1 MYICLIIYH
10 ILKTMRIFITFLCWG
25 FFTLAQAQNT
35 TIDLKSKNVAQEPKC
50 IGIKKSVQK
59 EGRSDFWQCVDSWVY
74 DHFSYPQEAFDNE
87 LDATVWVPFVID
99 KKGVMTVNKD
109 SIDISVPY
117 DKEKDLEKGKYKR
130 IKETSYH
137 IFANFPKVTPAK
149 DSKGKVIAVKGS
161 YPISFEIPKDE
172 DKNPIKGAEGLA
184 KAHEKALAPVI
195 EKRAYRV
202 GKEHLSEEE
211 KIADVSQFFSITIRN
226 KYHYPP
232 AALELGISG
241 TVIVKIVVDKEGKI
255 TGRALRGPKEL
266 WDVSEK
272 IFTNLPDFVPAIDQ
286 YGAPIKATYVIPI
299 RYSVAE

>member
-1 MYICLIIYH
+1 
-10 ILKTMRIFITFLCWG
+10 MRIFITFLCWG

-35 TIDLKSKNVAQEPKC
+35 TIDLKSSAVAQEPKC
-50 IGIKKSVQK
+50 TGIKKSVQK

-74 DHFSYPQEAFDNE
+74 DHFSYPQDAFDNE
-87 LDATVWVPFVID
+87 LEAVVWVPFVID

-109 SIDISVPY
+109 SIDISVTY
-117 DKEKDLEKGKYKR
+117 DKKEDLEKGKYNS
-130 IKETSYH
+130 IKETSYR
-137 IFANFPKVTPAK
+137 IFADFPKVTPAK
-149 DSKGKVIAVKGS
+149 NTKRKVIAVKGS
-161 YPISFEIPKDE
+161 YPISFTIPKDE
-172 DKNPIKGAEGLA
+172 DKKPIKGAEGLA

-255 TGRALRGPKEL
+255 TARAIRGPKEL
-266 WDVSEK
+266 RAGAEK
-272 IFTNLPDFVPAIDQ
+272 IFTNLPNFVSAIDQ
-286 YGAPIKATYVIPI
+286 YGAPIESTYVIPI

>member
-1 MYICLIIYH
+1 
-10 ILKTMRIFITFLCWG
+10 MRIFITFLCWG
-25 FFTLAQAQNT
+25 FFTLAQAQKAP
-35 TIDLKSKNVAQEPKC
+35 IDLKSSAVAQEPKC
-50 IGIKKSVQK
+50 IGITKTIQK

-87 LDATVWVPFVID
+87 LEAVVWVPFVID

-117 DKEKDLEKGKYKR
+117 DKEKDLEKGKYNS
-130 IKETSYH
+130 IKETSYR
-137 IFANFPKVTPAK
+137 IFADFPKVTPAK
-149 DSKGKVIAVKGS
+149 NTKRKVIAVKGS
-161 YPISFEIPKDE
+161 YPISFTIPKDE
-172 DKNPIKGAEGLA
+172 DKKPIKGAEGLA

-255 TGRALRGPKEL
+255 TGKALRGPKEL
-266 WDVSEK
+266 
-272 IFTNLPDFVPAIDQ
+272 
-286 YGAPIKATYVIPI
+286 
-299 RYSVAE
+299 

>member
-1 MYICLIIYH
+1 
-10 ILKTMRIFITFLCWG
+10 MRIFITFLCWG

-35 TIDLKSKNVAQEPKC
+35 TIDLKSSAVAQEPKC
-50 IGIKKSVQK
+50 TGIKKSVQK

-74 DHFSYPQEAFDNE
+74 DHFSYPQDAFDNE
-87 LDATVWVPFVID
+87 LEAVVWVPFVID

-109 SIDISVPY
+109 SIDISVTY
-117 DKEKDLEKGKYKR
+117 DKKEDLEKGKYKA
-130 IKETSYH
+130 IKEVCYS

-149 DSKGKVIAVKGS
+149 NTKRKVIAVKGS
-161 YPISFEIPKDE
+161 YPISFTIPKDE
-172 DKNPIKGAEGLA
+172 DKKPIKGAEGL
-184 KAHEKALAPVI
+184 
-195 EKRAYRV
+195 AYRV

-211 KIADVSQFFSITIRN
+211 KIADVNQFFSITIRN

-232 AALELGISG
+232 AALESGISG

-266 WDVSEK
+266 WAVSEK

-286 YGAPIKATYVIPI
+286 YGAPIKSTYVIPI
-299 RYSVAE
+299 RYSVVK

>member
-1 MYICLIIYH
+1 
-10 ILKTMRIFITFLCWG
+10 MRIFITFFCWG
-25 FFTLAQAQNT
+25 FFTLAQAQKAP
-35 TIDLKSKNVAQEPKC
+35 IDLKSSAVAQEPKC
-50 IGIKKSVQK
+50 IGITKTIQK

-99 KKGVMTVNKD
+99 KKGVMSVNKD
-109 SIDISVPY
+109 SIDINVPY
-117 DKEKDLEKGKYKR
+117 NKKEDLEKGKYKTIEEVSCR
-130 IKETSYH
+130 

-149 DSKGKVIAVKGS
+149 NKKGNIIVVKGR

-172 DKNPIKGAEGLA
+172 HKNPIKGAEGLA
-184 KAHEKALAPVI
+184 KAHEKALAPAV
-195 EKRAYRV
+195 EKKAYRV
-202 GKEHLSEEE
+202 GKEHLSEKE
-211 KIADVSQFFSITIRN
+211 KIADVGQFFSITIRN

-266 WDVSEK
+266 WAVSEK
-272 IFTNLPDFVPAIDQ
+272 IFTNLPNFVPAIDQ
-286 YGAPIKATYVIPI
+286 YGAPIKTTYVIPI